1 MPQEKR
7 PEARPGSIEP
17 SQVVELTESDLDA
30 AVGGTDSL
38 HLLAQV
44 NHLMADGAGGIDK
57 PPPPSKPPVPP
68 KTRPR

>member
-1 MPQEKR
+1 M
-7 PEARPGSIEP
+7 
-17 SQVVELTESDLDA
+17 VELTESDLDA